1 MALHYFK
8 DIVQTCMFI
17 FIHSLHFQVYVP
29 SDLNEFSLAPILS
42 SVSKSMFFCIYSFI
56 PQTYVECSFNLSLH
70 VITTFVIS
78 SMKSFLT
85 LQLVK
90 RFTAEFLHRIHG
102 LYVTHQHCL
111 RYGIIGHRYLCL
123 GLKSFFRPCYLVF
136 NLFLVVSLLSST
148 VTPHV
153 YVDSRSLKKNDETS

>member
-8 DIVQTCMFI
+8 DIVQICMFI
-17 FIHSLHFQVYVP
+17 FIHSLNFQVYVP

-56 PQTYVECSFNLSLH
+56 PQTYVECSFNLSLL
-70 VITTFVIS
+70 VICTFLIS

-90 RFTAEFLHRIHG
+90 LFTAEFLYRIYR
-102 LYVTHQHCL
+102 LYITHQHCFMVWH
-111 RYGIIGHRYLCL
+111 YWSSI
-123 GLKSFFRPCYLVF
+123 GLKSFFRPCYLFF
-136 NLFLVVSLLSST
+136 NLFLVVPLLSST
-148 VTPHV
+148 VTPHI
-153 YVDSRSLKKNDETS
+153 YVDSHFLKKNNETS